1 MNNPG
6 RILRSFLP
14 LRSSTLPTTPIQD
27 VTPINISLSTIQQG
41 AIPESV
47 RIQAELC
54 PTAWAPAPVSSPCA
68 PWVGGVSTIQQT
80 PARGPIYVN
89 VQTTSASSTTQRVRE
104 AVVSQATPYTQPI
117 LLPPP
122 NMRSPNPAPA
132 IASTTCEIRR
142 YAGSEP
148 PPT

>member
-14 LRSSTLPTTPIQD
+14 VRPSTLPTTPIQD
-27 VTPINISLSTIQQG
+27 VTPVYISLSTIQYG
-41 AIPESV
+41 AVPESV
-47 RIQAELC
+47 RIQAEVC
-54 PTAWAPAPVSSPCA
+54 PTAWAPAPVSSPCT

-80 PARGPIYVN
+80 PAKGPIYVN
-89 VQTTSASSTTQRVRE
+89 VQTTPASRTTQRLRE
-104 AVVSQATPYTQPI
+104 ATVSQATPYTQPI
-117 LLPPP
+117 MLPLP

-132 IASTTCEIRR
+132 IASATCEIRR